1 LSEVNCQNRPVAL
14 PGLTYFTGA
23 IVEHTTYSW
32 IFYINLPTGA
42 VACAIFALCLRVPR
56 KQIKTLKQHA
66 REFDYVGFILI
77 TFGTGSFLVGLNNG
91 EHSWRAVGSIVPLV
105 IGIVAIIA
113 GAVNE
118 VFTKQTAIV
127 PPRLFKIRSAAALL
141 GIAFLHSFTF
151 FAAAYFLPL
160 YFQATDG
167 ASPLMAGVRTLPF
180 SLGGSITSMFG
191 GILVAKIYRNY
202 RVIMA
207 IALAVMTFGV
217 SSASLFLR
225 SAS

>member
-1 LSEVNCQNRPVAL
+1 
-14 PGLTYFTGA
+14 
-23 IVEHTTYSW
+23 
-32 IFYINLPTGA
+32 
-42 VACAIFALCLRVPR
+42 
-56 KQIKTLKQHA
+56 
-66 REFDYVGFILI
+66 LI